1 MKNFIAIHYAL
12 SQRDDNQYWRD
23 CTNINFDID
32 PLWKQSTRVAHGN
45 VVTMLDKLEDAF
57 YNLEQHSGSIYI
69 AAGQGYRPFSEGL
82 FEERMSADKDSDMRL
97 QILEEIHTK
106 YQQDRKIMME
116 WVDKLPSHYEYLRD
130 NIYDLQEEETV
141 G

>member
-1 MKNFIAIHYAL
+1 MCVAFCIL
-12 SQRDDNQYWRD
+12 RFV
-23 CTNINFDID
+23 CFD
-32 PLWKQSTRVAHGN
+32 G
-45 VVTMLDKLEDAF
+45 AF
-57 YNLEQHSGSIYI
+57 FNLEQHSGSIYI
-69 AAGQGYRPFSEGL
+69 AAGQGYRPFAEGSYKERL
-82 FEERMSADKDSDMRL
+82 AAMNEEDRAEEEETLAD
-97 QILEEIHTK
+97 IHAK